1 MRRVVSAVAIAA
13 GLSLATAGLGRP
25 GIVTAYAGTD
35 ACDAKAKA
43 AKLNFAFKDVDGKSV
58 SLEAFRGKVL
68 LLDFW
73 ATWCVPCKAE
83 IPGFVDLQNRYGDA
97 GFQVIGLSVDDPVEK
112 LRPSM
117 AALKINYPVLRVRSS
132 DKILDAFGHV
142 EALPVNVLIGR
153 DGNIC
158 RTHKAVTAMD
168 ALESAIKTLL

>member
-1 MRRVVSAVAIAA
+1 MRA
-13 GLSLATAGLGRP
+13 
-25 GIVTAYAGTD
+25 
-35 ACDAKAKA
+35 
-43 AKLNFAFKDVDGKSV
+43 
-58 SLEAFRGKVL
+58 

-83 IPGFVDLQNRYGDA
+83 IPGFVDCRTAMATRLPGDRL
-97 GFQVIGLSVDDPVEK
+97 LSVDDPVEK

-153 DGNIC
+153 DGKIC

-168 ALESAIKTLL
+168 VLESAIKTLL